1 MKNAAIIIALLCIAV
16 LAIWVALLRREIA
29 QLEGRPAHTDT
40 ITHIRVDTLEV
51 PVPVPYLVEIYDTM
65 YITVDSLLIIDGN
78 IAIPRERKTYK
89 DSNYTAVVSG
99 YRPSLDYLEIY
110 PRTITK
116 TITRTIEPSRWSLS
130 ITAGYGVTRQGLSPT
145 ITAGVS
151 YSIFNFK

>member
-1 MKNAAIIIALLCIAV
+1 MRKAAHITALLCITALV
-16 LAIWVALLRREIA
+16 MWVVLLRREVARLRGLPA
-29 QLEGRPAHTDT
+29 QVDT
-40 ITHIRVDTLEV
+40 VTHVRIDTLEV
-51 PVPVPYLVEIYDTM
+51 PMPVPYLVEIYDTM
-65 YITVDSLLIIDGN
+65 YITVDSLLIIDGS

-89 DSNYTAVVSG
+89 DSSYTAVVSG

-130 ITAGYGVTRQGLSPT
+130 ITAGYGMTRQGLSPT

-151 YSIFNFK
+151 YSIFNFQ